1 MAKHIR
7 YRNIRNLIKQRIFNK
22 NVEIRQHIEY
32 KNNYKYI
39 QELLNPLKN
48 CQNFQSDFMYFL

>member
-7 YRNIRNLIKQRIFNK
+7 YMNIRNLIKQRIFNK
-22 NVEIRQHIEY
+22 NIEIRHIEY